1 MTRDADG
8 LVVDAYSDDSLSD
21 GPRVDALDA
30 DVLVSDLALEQM
42 DTASPRDEALELP
55 DAVSDDAATTR
66 NEDAHV
72 GPRRSIERGIG
83 AELNSQ
89 IRAGMFPDELRD
101 EVGIGRR
108 RRLDGRRAF
117 QTKSYALSIG
127 LGASSVTVSGGKG

>member
-1 MTRDADG
+1 MPKDDPPDDGVTRDADG

-83 AELNSQ
+83 AELNS
-89 IRAGMFPDELRD
+89 IDDMASSA
-101 EVGIGRR
+101 IGEQSA
-108 RRLDGRRAF
+108 GRRA
-117 QTKSYALSIG
+117 KER
-127 LGASSVTVSGGKG
+127 